1 MEPPTPNIKSKEY
14 TLKTENRTFK
24 IKLYLSSDITIEANE
39 LNKIKGIFYSG
50 KFSLDE
56 LVKFSKGFKICED
69 IKEAY
74 DAILQIFENKKA
86 LINNIKDNE
95 ISIIIKVDLLG
106 GKVQDVTLTLNKKK
120 MNDNAIIEEL
130 VKKVNQLE
138 EENKSLKKDI
148 KDIKEKFNLFEKYFA
163 DEIKYKKM
171 IEELGIEGIE
181 SKIIKQKED
190 LEFITKRLI
199 NNDENL
205 KQKKI
210 NYNLIYRA
218 TRDGDSSN
226 SFHSRVDN
234 KRSHLSIIE
243 TNKGLKFGVFIEQ
256 PFKQIG
262 KSINDNKSFVFS
274 LNLKKIYN
282 AKYGANN
289 INDVSGYLIDLCYQ
303 PIRIVKNCLS
313 NNESYTCVKSK
324 ADYSYTG
331 FEKDYELN
339 NNEQYFQVKEMETFL
354 IEFK

>member
-39 LNKIKGIFYSG
+39 LDKVKGIFYSG
-50 KFSLDE
+50 KFSLDA
-56 LVKFSKGFKICED
+56 LVRLSRGFKICED

-74 DAILQIFENKKA
+74 DIIVQIFENEKA
-86 LINNIKDNE
+86 SITNISENE
-95 ISIIIKVDLLG
+95 ISFIIKVDLPG
-106 GKVQDVTLTLNKKK
+106 GKVEDVTLTLSKKK

-171 IEELGIEGIE
+171 IEELGID

-190 LEFITKRLI
+190 LEFLTKRLI

-218 TRDGDSSN
+218 TRDGDSLN

-256 PFKQIG
+256 PFKQIR

-289 INDVSGYLIDLCYQ
+289 INDISGYLINLYCQ
-303 PIRIVKNCLS
+303 PICIEENCLS
-313 NNESYTCVKSK
+313 NNRSYTCSKSN
-324 ADYSYTG
+324 ADNSYTG

>member
-39 LNKIKGIFYSG
+39 LDKVKGIFYSNTI
-50 KFSLDE
+50 SLDA
-56 LVKFSKGFKICED
+56 LVKLSKGFRVCED

-74 DAILQIFENKKA
+74 DIIVLIFENEKA
-86 LINNIKDNE
+86 SITNISENE
-95 ISIIIKVDLLG
+95 ISFIIKVDLPG

-138 EENKSLKKDI
+138 EENKSLKKDMNNKVNQLEEENKNLKKDI

-171 IEELGIEGIE
+171 IEELGID

-190 LEFITKRLI
+190 LEFLTKRLI

-210 NYNLIYRA
+210 NYN
-218 TRDGDSSN
+218 
-226 SFHSRVDN
+226 
-234 KRSHLSIIE
+234 
-243 TNKGLKFGVFIEQ
+243 
-256 PFKQIG
+256 
-262 KSINDNKSFVFS
+262 
-274 LNLKKIYN
+274 
-282 AKYGANN
+282 
-289 INDVSGYLIDLCYQ
+289 
-303 PIRIVKNCLS
+303 
-313 NNESYTCVKSK
+313 
-324 ADYSYTG
+324 
-331 FEKDYELN
+331 
-339 NNEQYFQVKEMETFL
+339 
-354 IEFK
+354 

>member
-1 MEPPTPNIKSKEY
+1 MEPPTLNIKSKEY
-14 TLKTENRTFK
+14 TLKTDNRTFQ

-39 LNKIKGIFYSG
+39 LDKVKGIFYSG

-56 LVKFSKGFKICED
+56 LVKLSRGFKICED

-74 DAILQIFENKKA
+74 DIIVQIFENEKA
-86 LINNIKDNE
+86 SITNISENE
-95 ISIIIKVDLLG
+95 ISFIIKVDLPG

-171 IEELGIEGIE
+171 IEEKGID

-218 TRDGDSSN
+218 TRDGDNLN
-226 SFHSRVDN
+226 SFHSRVVN
-234 KRSHLSIIE
+234 KKNRLSIVE
-243 TNKGLKFGVFIEQ
+243 TNKGLKFGVFNEQ
-256 PFKQIG
+256 PIKQTG
-262 KSINDNKSFVFS
+262 NSLNDNKSFVFS

-282 AKYGANN
+282 AKYGAYH
-289 INDVSGYLIDLCYQ
+289 INDYSVCLIDLWYQ
-303 PIRIVKNCLS
+303 PIRIEENCLS
-313 NNESYTCVKSK
+313 NNNSYT
-324 ADYSYTG
+324 
-331 FEKDYELN
+331 
-339 NNEQYFQVKEMETFL
+339 
-354 IEFK
+354 

>member
-1 MEPPTPNIKSKEY
+1 MEPPTLNIKSKEY

-39 LNKIKGIFYSG
+39 LDKVKGIFYSNTI
-50 KFSLDE
+50 SLDA
-56 LVKFSKGFKICED
+56 LVKLSRGFRVCED

-74 DAILQIFENKKA
+74 DIIVQIFENEKA
-86 LINNIKDNE
+86 SITNISENE
-95 ISIIIKVDLLG
+95 ISFIIKVDLPG

-171 IEELGIEGIE
+171 IEEKGID

-205 KQKKI
+205 KQKK
-210 NYNLIYRA
+210 
-218 TRDGDSSN
+218 
-226 SFHSRVDN
+226 
-234 KRSHLSIIE
+234 
-243 TNKGLKFGVFIEQ
+243 
-256 PFKQIG
+256 
-262 KSINDNKSFVFS
+262 
-274 LNLKKIYN
+274 
-282 AKYGANN
+282 
-289 INDVSGYLIDLCYQ
+289 
-303 PIRIVKNCLS
+303 
-313 NNESYTCVKSK
+313 
-324 ADYSYTG
+324 
-331 FEKDYELN
+331 
-339 NNEQYFQVKEMETFL
+339 
-354 IEFK
+354 